1 MVHFSNNV
9 NQSFFL
15 DDEHE
20 KDILVV
26 RIHVNA
32 DSVSCIGIID

>member
-1 MVHFSNNV
+1 MVHFSNKV

-20 KDILVV
+20 KDIV